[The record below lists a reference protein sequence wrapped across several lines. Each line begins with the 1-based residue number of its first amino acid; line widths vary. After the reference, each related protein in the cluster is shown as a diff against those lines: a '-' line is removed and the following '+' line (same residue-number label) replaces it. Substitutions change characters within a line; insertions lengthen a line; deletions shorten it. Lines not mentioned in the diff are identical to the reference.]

1 MVDVI
6 DDFLQT
12 ISNRLMRYYKAD
24 VSSGYLERMT
34 DHLKTFFD
42 DIIGELE
49 DRSSTL
55 QSQIEGKDDSAY
67 RTSANDIFYNKQ
79 CLCVW

>member
-12 ISNRLMRYYKAD
+12 ISKRLVHYYKAD
-24 VSSGYLERMT
+24 VSSSYLERMT

-42 DIIGELE
+42 DITGELE
-49 DRSSTL
+49 DRSTAL
-55 QSQIEGKDDSAY
+55 QTQIEGSIAIGIAVFQLTQLY
-67 RTSANDIFYNKQ
+67 GQ
-79 CLCVW
+79 ME